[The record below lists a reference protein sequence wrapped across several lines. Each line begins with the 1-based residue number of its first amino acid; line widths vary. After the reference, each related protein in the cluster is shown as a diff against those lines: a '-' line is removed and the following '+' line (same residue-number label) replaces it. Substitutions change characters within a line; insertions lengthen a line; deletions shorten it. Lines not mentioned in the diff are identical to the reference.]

1 MFISALGIAALATF
15 FAALSVTALGDEP
28 GPDPRELAEQAHRRA
43 AGIAVQVKPMQLTPE
58 QLQGV
63 RAAADAGTARA
74 KGELQKL
81 AEQHPYTPAPKAAAV
96 EAANADP
103 AVPMQGRVVIALSSS
118 VPETVWR
125 ELIAQVDGKREA
137 IIVLRGFV
145 NGAHAVAPT
154 GFLIERVRRKNPSD
168 KRGGYRM
175 VDVVVDP
182 LLYRNLGI
190 EQVPAFAWLPD
201 VTDISHCNGDTF
213 DKAVTVVGNVS
224 VGYAL
229 GEINR
234 NGGKV
239 PPEILKKF
247 GG

>member
-1 MFISALGIAALATF
+1 MRAWLGVLLAGLSMAA
-15 FAALSVTALGDEP
+15 SGD
-28 GPDPRELAEQAHRRA
+28 GAMSDPRELAEQAQRRA
-43 AGIAVQVKPMQLTPE
+43 AGIAVQVKPMQLTPQQMQE
-58 QLQGV
+58 IH
-63 RAAADAGTARA
+63 AAADSGTARA

-103 AVPMQGRVVIALSSS
+103 AAPLQGRVVIALSAS

-154 GFLIERVRRKNPSD
+154 GLLIERVRRKNPSD
-168 KRGGYRM
+168 KKGGYRM

-201 VTDISHCNGDTF
+201 VTDISHCDGDTF

-239 PPEILKKF
+239 PPEVLKKF
-247 GG
+247 GS

>member
-1 MFISALGIAALATF
+1 MKARPVVFACSLVIAAF
-15 FAALSVTALGDEP
+15 SVTALGDQVD
-28 GPDPRELAEQAHRRA
+28 PDPRELAEQAQRRA
-43 AGIAVQVKPMQLTPE
+43 AGIAVQVMPMQLTPQ
-58 QLQGV
+58 QLQEV
-63 RAAADAGTARA
+63 HATADTGTARA
-74 KGELQKL
+74 KGELQRL
-81 AEQHPYTPAPKAAAV
+81 AEQHPYTPEAKAAAV

-103 AVPMQGRVVIALSSS
+103 AAPLQGRVVIALSSS

-145 NGAHAVAPT
+145 DGAHAVAPT
-154 GFLIERVRRKNPSD
+154 GFLIERVRRKDPND

-229 GEINR
+229 SEINR

-239 PPEILKKF
+239 PPEVLKKF